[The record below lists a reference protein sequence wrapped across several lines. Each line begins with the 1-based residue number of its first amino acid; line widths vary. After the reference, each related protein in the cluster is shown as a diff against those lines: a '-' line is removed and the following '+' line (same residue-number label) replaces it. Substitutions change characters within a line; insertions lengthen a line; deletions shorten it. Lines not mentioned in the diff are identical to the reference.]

1 MKSQNSQKGRSQL
14 RENPKESV
22 SQRKELNK
30 MEKTMTL
37 IFTEA
42 EANLL
47 LKALGEIP
55 AKDSMQLI
63 GKIISEG
70 SKQLYDLEKIQE
82 SSDK

>member
-1 MKSQNSQKGRSQL
+1 
-14 RENPKESV
+14 
-22 SQRKELNK
+22 
-30 MEKTMTL
+30 MTL